1 MNTLAFAAAV
11 ALLASPA
18 LAQDASNY
26 VGIDE
31 IIVTGSRAIEWDP
44 DDIPVIQ
51 LERRA
56 DNLIVAVRVVND
68 TRDAPG
74 RRDEITRTLRAM
86 ARAAAGRPDI
96 DLSIEDDGTLVPLT
110 EDMVSTL
117 TLGMDPGRSDTSV
130 ASLVVKTPIR
140 EADTLDAASERIED
154 FVDGVAPVGRSL
166 AEVIGDWQLSV
177 VNPAQY
183 RTPILAAISADA
195 RTTAAAFGEGYAV
208 QVEGMS
214 NRVTW
219 RQSGPLELALF
230 IPYDMTVVPAPE
242 TR

>member
-1 MNTLAFAAAV
+1 MKLLFAAA
-11 ALLASPA
+11 AITLMASPA
-18 LAQDASNY
+18 LAQDEGAM
-26 VGIDE
+26 DE

-74 RRDEITRTLRAM
+74 RRNEITQTLRAM
-86 ARAAAGRPDI
+86 ARAAASRPDI

-110 EDMVSTL
+110 EEMVSTL

-140 EADTLDAASERIED
+140 QDDTLDAASERIED
-154 FVDGVAPVGRSL
+154 FVDGVDPVGRSL
-166 AEVIGDWQLSV
+166 ADVSGDWQLSV
-177 VNPAQY
+177 VNPPQY
-183 RTPILAAISADA
+183 RPAILAAIAADA
-195 RTTAAAFGEGYAV
+195 GTTSAAFGPEYAV
-208 QVEGMS
+208 QVDGLS

-219 RQSGPLELALF
+219 RQSGPLDLSLF
-230 IPYDMTVVPAPE
+230 IPYELSVKP
-242 TR
+242 R

>member
-1 MNTLAFAAAV
+1 M
-11 ALLASPA
+11 SKRIWIA
-18 LAQDASNY
+18 LATALIAGPVAAQDGANAMG
-26 VGIDE
+26 VDE

-68 TRDAPG
+68 TRAAPG

-86 ARAAAGRPDI
+86 ARAAAGRADV

-117 TLGMDPGRSDTSV
+117 TLGIDPGRSDTSV

-140 EADTLDAASERIED
+140 AGDTLDAASERIEA
-154 FVDGVAPVGRSL
+154 FVEGVGPVGRSL
-166 AEVIGDWQLSV
+166 ADVSGDWQLSV
-177 VNPAQY
+177 VNPSQY
-183 RTPILAAISADA
+183 RAPILAAIAADA
-195 RTTAAAFGEGYAV
+195 RSTAATFGEGYAV

-219 RQSGPLELALF
+219 RQSGPLDLALF
-230 IPYDMTVVPAPE
+230 IPYDMTVTPAD
-242 TR
+242 

>member
-1 MNTLAFAAAV
+1 M
-11 ALLASPA
+11 SKRIWIA
-18 LAQDASNY
+18 LATALIAGPVAAQDGANAMG
-26 VGIDE
+26 VDE

-86 ARAAAGRPDI
+86 PRAAAGRADI
-96 DLSIEDDGTLVPLT
+96 DQSIEDDGTLVPLT

-117 TLGMDPGRSDTSV
+117 TLGIDPGRSDTSV

-140 EADTLDAASERIED
+140 AGDTLDAASERIEA
-154 FVDGVAPVGRSL
+154 FVEGVGPVGRSL
-166 AEVIGDWQLSV
+166 ADVSGDWQLSV
-177 VNPAQY
+177 VNPSQY
-183 RTPILAAISADA
+183 RAPILAAIAADA
-195 RTTAAAFGEGYAV
+195 RSTAATFGEGYAV

-219 RQSGPLELALF
+219 RQSGPLDLALF
-230 IPYDMTVVPAPE
+230 IPYDMTVTPAD
-242 TR
+242 

>member
-1 MNTLAFAAAV
+1 MKLLFAAAIV
-11 ALLASPA
+11 ALMAVPA
-18 LAQDASNY
+18 LAQDEAQY
-26 VGIDE
+26 DE

-44 DDIPVIQ
+44 DDVPVIQ

-74 RRDEITRTLRAM
+74 RRNEITQTLRAM
-86 ARAAAGRPDI
+86 ARAAAGRADI

-140 EADTLDAASERIED
+140 QDDTLDAASERIEA
-154 FVDGVAPVGRSL
+154 FVDGIDPVGRSL
-166 AEVIGDWQLSV
+166 ADVSGDWQLSV
-177 VNPAQY
+177 INPPQY
-183 RTPILAAISADA
+183 RAPILAAIAADA
-195 RTTAAAFGEGYAV
+195 RTTSAAFGDGYAV
-208 QVEGMS
+208 QVEGLS

-219 RQSGPLELALF
+219 RQSGPLELSLF
-230 IPYDMTVVPAPE
+230 IPYDMTVTPRP
-242 TR
+242 

>member
-1 MNTLAFAAAV
+1 MLKLHWIAAAIAAV
-11 ALLASPA
+11 LIAAPA
-18 LAQDASNY
+18 AAQDAPF
-26 VGIDE
+26 DE

-44 DDIPVIQ
+44 DDVPVIQ

-74 RRDEITRTLRAM
+74 RREEITRTLRAM
-86 ARAAAGRPDI
+86 ARAAAGRADI

-117 TLGMDPGRSDTSV
+117 TLGVDPGRSDTSV

-140 EADTLDAASERIED
+140 EGDTLDAASERIEA
-154 FVDGVAPVGRSL
+154 FVEGVAPVGRSI
-166 AEVIGDWQLSV
+166 ADVSGDWQLSV
-177 VNPAQY
+177 INPAQY
-183 RTPILAAISADA
+183 RAPIVAAIAADA
-195 RTTAAAFGEGYAV
+195 RATAAAFGEGYAV

-219 RQSGPLELALF
+219 RQAGPLDLALF
-230 IPYDMTVVPAPE
+230 IPYDMTVTPRP
-242 TR
+242 

>member
-1 MNTLAFAAAV
+1 MKLLFAAAAFAALTAT
-11 ALLASPA
+11 PA
-18 LAQDASNY
+18 LAQDEGAM
-26 VGIDE
+26 DE

-44 DDIPVIQ
+44 DDVPVIQ

-74 RRDEITRTLRAM
+74 RRNEITQTLRAM

-140 EADTLDAASERIED
+140 QDDTLDAASERIET
-154 FVDGVAPVGRSL
+154 FVDGIDPVGRSL
-166 AEVIGDWQLSV
+166 ADVSGDWQLSV
-177 VNPAQY
+177 INPPQY
-183 RTPILAAISADA
+183 RPAILAAMAADA
-195 RTTAAAFGEGYAV
+195 RATSTAFGPEYGV
-208 QVEGMS
+208 QVDGLS

-219 RQSGPLELALF
+219 RQSGPLDLSLF
-230 IPYDMTVVPAPE
+230 IPYELSVKP
-242 TR
+242 R

>member
-1 MNTLAFAAAV
+1 M
-11 ALLASPA
+11 SKRIWIA
-18 LAQDASNY
+18 LATALIAGPVAAQEGANAMG
-26 VGIDE
+26 VDE

-86 ARAAAGRPDI
+86 PRAAAGRADI

-117 TLGMDPGRSDTSV
+117 TLGIDPGRSDTSV

-140 EADTLDAASERIED
+140 AGDTLDAASERIEA
-154 FVDGVAPVGRSL
+154 FVEGVGPVGRSL
-166 AEVIGDWQLSV
+166 ADVSGDWQLSV
-177 VNPAQY
+177 VNPSQY
-183 RTPILAAISADA
+183 RAPILAAIAADA
-195 RTTAAAFGEGYAV
+195 RSTAATFGEGYAV

-219 RQSGPLELALF
+219 RQSGPLDLALF
-230 IPYDMTVVPAPE
+230 IPYDMTVTPAD
-242 TR
+242 

>member
-1 MNTLAFAAAV
+1 MPKLHWIAAAAV
-11 ALLASPA
+11 LIAAPA
-18 LAQDASNY
+18 AAQDAQF
-26 VGIDE
+26 DE

-44 DDIPVIQ
+44 DDVPVIQ

-68 TRDAPG
+68 TREARG

-86 ARAAAGRPDI
+86 ARAAAGRADI
-96 DLSIEDDGTLVPLT
+96 DLSIEDDGALVALT

-117 TLGMDPGRSDTSV
+117 TLGIDPGRSDTSV

-140 EADTLDAASERIED
+140 EGDTLDAASERIED
-154 FVDGVAPVGRSL
+154 FVDGVAPVGRSI
-166 AEVIGDWQLSV
+166 ADISGDWQLSV
-177 VNPAQY
+177 INPAQY
-183 RTPILAAISADA
+183 RAPILAAIAADA
-195 RTTAAAFGEGYAV
+195 RATAATFGEGYAV

-219 RQSGPLELALF
+219 RQSGPLDLSLF
-230 IPYDMTVVPAPE
+230 IPYDMTVTPA
-242 TR
+242 RDR

>member
-1 MNTLAFAAAV
+1 MKMLRIAAAA
-11 ALLASPA
+11 ALIASPVV
-18 LAQDASNY
+18 AQDASNA
-26 VGIDE
+26 VGMDE

-56 DNLIVAVRVVND
+56 DNLIVAVRMVND

-86 ARAAAGRPDI
+86 ARAAAGREDI

-140 EADTLDAASERIED
+140 EGDTLDAASERIEE
-154 FVDGVAPVGRSL
+154 FVEDIDPVGRSL
-166 AEVIGDWQLSV
+166 ADVVGDWQLSV

-183 RTPILAAISADA
+183 RAPILAAIAADA
-195 RTTAAAFGEGYAV
+195 RTTAAIFGEGYAV

-230 IPYDMTVVPAPE
+230 IPYDMTVTPRP
-242 TR
+242 

>member
-1 MNTLAFAAAV
+1 MPKLHWIAAAAAV
-11 ALLASPA
+11 LIAAPVA
-18 LAQDASNY
+18 AQDAQF
-26 VGIDE
+26 DE

-44 DDIPVIQ
+44 DDVPVIQ

-86 ARAAAGRPDI
+86 ARAAAGRADI
-96 DLSIEDDGTLVPLT
+96 DLSIEDDGALVALT

-117 TLGMDPGRSDTSV
+117 TLGIDPGRSDTSV

-140 EADTLDAASERIED
+140 EGDTLDAASERIED
-154 FVDGVAPVGRSL
+154 FVDEVAPVGRSI
-166 AEVIGDWQLSV
+166 ADISGDWQLSV
-177 VNPAQY
+177 INPAQY
-183 RTPILAAISADA
+183 RAPILAAIAADA
-195 RTTAAAFGEGYAV
+195 RATAATFGEGYAV

-219 RQSGPLELALF
+219 RQSGPLDLSLF
-230 IPYDMTVVPAPE
+230 IPYDMTVTPA
-242 TR
+242 RDR

>member
-1 MNTLAFAAAV
+1 MKLLFAAAV
-11 ALLASPA
+11 FAALSTSPA
-18 LAQDASNY
+18 MAQDEGA
-26 VGIDE
+26 VDE

-44 DDIPVIQ
+44 DDVPVIQ

-74 RRDEITRTLRAM
+74 RRNEITQTLRAM
-86 ARAAAGRPDI
+86 ARAAGGRADI

-140 EADTLDAASERIED
+140 QDDTLDAATVRGADLEGVVAGRSRP
-154 FVDGVAPVGRSL
+154 FPHPLAPGVTAGLRGQSRRVPLTAVDPDLDPGDAPVLGP
-166 AEVIGDWQLSV
+166 GDTCDGHG
-177 VNPAQY
+177 P
-183 RTPILAAISADA
+183 RP
-195 RTTAAAFGEGYAV
+195 RGGEGAR
-208 QVEGMS
+208 
-214 NRVTW
+214 RVD
-219 RQSGPLELALF
+219 A
-230 IPYDMTVVPAPE
+230 
-242 TR
+242 

>member
-1 MNTLAFAAAV
+1 MKMLRIAAV
-11 ALLASPA
+11 AA
-18 LAQDASNY
+18 LIATPVVAQDASNA
-26 VGIDE
+26 VGMDE

-86 ARAAAGRPDI
+86 ARAAASRVDI

-140 EADTLDAASERIED
+140 EGDTLDAASERIEA
-154 FVDGVAPVGRSL
+154 FVEGIDPVGRSL
-166 AEVIGDWQLSV
+166 ADVVGDWQLSV

-183 RTPILAAISADA
+183 RAPVLAAIAADA
-195 RTTAAAFGEGYAV
+195 RTTAATFGEGYAV

-230 IPYDMTVVPAPE
+230 IPYDMTVTPAN
-242 TR
+242 

>member
-1 MNTLAFAAAV
+1 MSNRIWI
-11 ALLASPA
+11 A
-18 LAQDASNY
+18 LATALIAGPVAAQDGANAMG
-26 VGIDE
+26 VDE

-86 ARAAAGRPDI
+86 PRAAAGRADI

-117 TLGMDPGRSDTSV
+117 TLGIDPGRSDTSV
-130 ASLVVKTPIR
+130 ASLVVKMPIR
-140 EADTLDAASERIED
+140 AGDILDAASERIEA
-154 FVDGVAPVGRSL
+154 FVEGVGPVGRSL
-166 AEVIGDWQLSV
+166 ADVSGDWQLSV
-177 VNPAQY
+177 VNPSQY
-183 RTPILAAISADA
+183 RAPILAAIAADA
-195 RTTAAAFGEGYAV
+195 RSTAATFGEGYAV

-219 RQSGPLELALF
+219 RQSGPLDLALF
-230 IPYDMTVVPAPE
+230 IPYDMTVTPAD
-242 TR
+242 

>member
-1 MNTLAFAAAV
+1 MKLVRIAAV
-11 ALLASPA
+11 AALIATPA
-18 LAQDASNY
+18 VAQDASNA
-26 VGIDE
+26 VGMDE

-44 DDIPVIQ
+44 DDVPVIQ

-56 DNLIVAVRVVND
+56 DNLIVAVQVVND

-86 ARAAAGRPDI
+86 ARAAAGREDI

-140 EADTLDAASERIED
+140 EGDTLDAASERIEA
-154 FVDGVAPVGRSL
+154 FVESIDPVGRSL
-166 AEVIGDWQLSV
+166 ADVDGDWQLSV

-183 RTPILAAISADA
+183 RAPILAAIAADA
-195 RTTAAAFGEGYAV
+195 RTTSAVFGEGYAV

-219 RQSGPLELALF
+219 RQSGPLDLALF
-230 IPYDMTVVPAPE
+230 IPYDMTVTPRP
-242 TR
+242 

>member
-1 MNTLAFAAAV
+1 MKALVVAGIAAV
-11 ALLASPA
+11 LIAAPA
-18 LAQDASNY
+18 AAQDAPF
-26 VGIDE
+26 DE

-44 DDIPVIQ
+44 DDVPVIQ

-86 ARAAAGRPDI
+86 ARAAAGRADI
-96 DLSIEDDGTLVPLT
+96 DLSVEDDGTLVPLT

-117 TLGMDPGRSDTSV
+117 TLGIDPGRSDTSV

-140 EADTLDAASERIED
+140 PDDTLDAASERIEA
-154 FVDGVAPVGRSL
+154 FVEAVAPVGRSI
-166 AEVIGDWQLSV
+166 ADVSGDWQLSV
-177 VNPAQY
+177 INPAQY
-183 RTPILAAISADA
+183 RAPILAAIAADA
-195 RTTAAAFGEGYAV
+195 RATAAAFGEGYAV

-219 RQSGPLELALF
+219 RQAGPLDLALF
-230 IPYDMTVVPAPE
+230 IPYDMTVTPAAD
-242 TR
+242 R

>member
-1 MNTLAFAAAV
+1 MPKLLWIAAAAV
-11 ALLASPA
+11 LIAAPA
-18 LAQDASNY
+18 TAQDTANA
-26 VGIDE
+26 VGSDE

-44 DDIPVIQ
+44 DDVPVIQ

-86 ARAAAGRPDI
+86 ARAAAGRADI

-110 EDMVSTL
+110 EDMVATL
-117 TLGMDPGRSDTSV
+117 TLGIDPGRSDTSV

-140 EADTLDAASERIED
+140 EGDTLDAASERIED
-154 FVDGVAPVGRSL
+154 FVGGIAPVGRSI
-166 AEVIGDWQLSV
+166 ADISGDWQLSV
-177 VNPAQY
+177 INPAQY
-183 RTPILAAISADA
+183 RAPILAAIAADA
-195 RTTAAAFGEGYAV
+195 RATATTFGEGYAV

-219 RQSGPLELALF
+219 RQSGPLDLALF
-230 IPYDMTVVPAPE
+230 IPYDMTVTP
-242 TR
+242 RS

>member
-1 MNTLAFAAAV
+1 MSKRIWIALATTLIAGPV
-11 ALLASPA
+11 A
-18 LAQDASNY
+18 AQDASNAMG
-26 VGIDE
+26 VDE

-86 ARAAAGRPDI
+86 ARAAAGRADI
-96 DLSIEDDGTLVPLT
+96 DLSIENDGTLVPLT
-110 EDMVSTL
+110 EDMVATL
-117 TLGMDPGRSDTSV
+117 TLGIDPGRSDTSV

-140 EADTLDAASERIED
+140 EGDTLDAASERIED
-154 FVDGVAPVGRSL
+154 FVDGITPVGRSL
-166 AEVIGDWQLSV
+166 ADVSGDWQLSV

-183 RTPILAAISADA
+183 RAPILAAIAADA
-195 RTTAAAFGEGYAV
+195 CALSATFGEGYSV
-208 QVEGMS
+208 EVEGMS

-219 RQSGPLELALF
+219 RQSGPLDLALF
-230 IPYDMTVVPAPE
+230 IPYDMTVTPAD
-242 TR
+242 

>member
-1 MNTLAFAAAV
+1 MKLFAIV
-11 ALLASPA
+11 ALLVAASALPA
-18 LAQDASNY
+18 AAQDQ
-26 VGIDE
+26 VDE

-44 DDIPVIQ
+44 DDVPVIQ

-56 DNLIVAVRVVND
+56 DNLVVAVRVVND

-74 RRDEITRTLRAM
+74 RRNEITQTLRAM
-86 ARAAAGRPDI
+86 ARAAAGRADI

-140 EADTLDAASERIED
+140 AGDTLDAASERIEA
-154 FVDGVAPVGRSL
+154 FVEGIDPVGRSL
-166 AEVIGDWQLSV
+166 ADVSGDWQLTV
-177 VNPAQY
+177 INPAQY
-183 RTPILAAISADA
+183 RAPILAAISADA
-195 RTTAAAFGEGYAV
+195 RATSATFGEGYAV
-208 QVEGMS
+208 EVEGLS

-219 RQSGPLELALF
+219 RQSGPLDLALF
-230 IPYDMTVVPAPE
+230 VPYKMTVTP
-242 TR
+242 RR